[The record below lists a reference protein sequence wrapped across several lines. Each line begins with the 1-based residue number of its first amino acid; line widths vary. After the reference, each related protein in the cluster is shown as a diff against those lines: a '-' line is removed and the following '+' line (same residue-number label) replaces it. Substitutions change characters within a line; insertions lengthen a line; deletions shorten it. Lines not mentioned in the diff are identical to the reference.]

1 MAKVQYKKEVD
12 SGLRS
17 IDKTETKSFASV
29 AWHHL
34 AEADSVVA
42 TLFSSKLC
50 FFVRGSVFHPIG
62 VGLGEVGMCFDEVR
76 VRDTPNSES
85 SRGF

>member
-1 MAKVQYKKEVD
+1 MDDIKRKLREGYELWTAADMPEDRYRMAKVQYKKEVD

-34 AEADSVVA
+34 
-42 TLFSSKLC
+42 
-50 FFVRGSVFHPIG
+50 G
-62 VGLGEVGMCFDEVR
+62 
-76 VRDTPNSES
+76 
-85 SRGF
+85 